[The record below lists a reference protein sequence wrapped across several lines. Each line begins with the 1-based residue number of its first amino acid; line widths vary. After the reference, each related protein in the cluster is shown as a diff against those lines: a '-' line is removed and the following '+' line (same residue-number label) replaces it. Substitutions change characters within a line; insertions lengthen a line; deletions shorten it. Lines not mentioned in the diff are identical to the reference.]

1 MAGTA
6 ASVEHTP
13 DLDEPPRGLPVAPPA
28 GGEWTVDLL
37 EQLPDDGLRYE
48 ILDGIL
54 IVSPAPIPVH
64 QRAIGRVYRLLDDA
78 CPPDHEAFVSP
89 LDWQPDERTSL
100 EPDVLVVA
108 TDRIGPKNIRQN
120 PAIVVEV
127 LSPSSRRYDRVFKFD
142 RYAEAGIP
150 QYWIVDPARP
160 SIEIHELDDAGRYR
174 LIGSGEA
181 DEPVTV
187 HGPLAV
193 TVRPSDLT
201 RPGTPPAGADQTEA

>member
-1 MAGTA
+1 MVRVGGTMAGMA
-6 ASVEHTP
+6 ASIEQAQAM
-13 DLDEPPRGLPVAPPA
+13 DEPVRGLPVAPPG

-54 IVSPAPIPVH
+54 IVSPSPIPVH
-64 QRAIGRVYRLLDDA
+64 QRAIGRIYRLLDDR
-78 CPPDHEAFVSP
+78 CPPDHEAFVTP
-89 LDWQPDERTSL
+89 LDWQPDNRTSL

-108 TDRIGPKNIRQN
+108 TDRIGPKNIQQN

-127 LSPSSRRYDRVFKFD
+127 LSASSRRYDRLLKFG

-160 SIEIHELDDAGRYR
+160 SVEVYDLDEQGEYR
-174 LIGSGEA
+174 LVASGSG
-181 DEPVTV
+181 DESVTV
-187 HGPLAV
+187 AGPLAV
-193 TVRPSDLT
+193 TLRPVDLVRP
-201 RPGTPPAGADQTEA
+201 A

>member
-1 MAGTA
+1 MAGMA
-6 ASVEHTP
+6 ASIEQAEP
-13 DLDEPPRGLPVAPPA
+13 LDEPRRGLPVAPPG

-54 IVSPAPIPVH
+54 IVSPSPIPIH
-64 QRAIGRVYRLLDDA
+64 QRAIGRIYRLLDDA

-89 LDWQPDERTSL
+89 LDWQPDNRTSL

-108 TDRIGPKNIRQN
+108 TDRIGPKNIQQN

-127 LSPSSRRYDRVFKFD
+127 LSPSSRRYDRLLKFG

-150 QYWIVDPARP
+150 QYWIIDPAKP
-160 SIEIHELDDAGRYR
+160 SVDVYELDGAGGYR
-174 LIGSGEA
+174 LITSGEA
-181 DEPVTV
+181 DEVVTV
-187 HGPLAV
+187 GRPLAV
-193 TVRPSDLT
+193 TVRPSDLV
-201 RPGTPPAGADQTEA
+201 RQG

>member
-1 MAGTA
+1 MAAMAGSIEQA
-6 ASVEHTP
+6 QAM
-13 DLDEPPRGLPVAPPA
+13 DEPVRGLPVAPPG

-54 IVSPAPIPVH
+54 IVSPSQIPVH
-64 QRAIGRVYRLLDDA
+64 QRAIGRIYRLLDDLR
-78 CPPDHEAFVSP
+78 PPDHEAFVSP
-89 LDWQPDERTSL
+89 LDWQPDNRTSL

-108 TDRIGPKNIRQN
+108 NDRIGPKNIQQN

-127 LSPSSRRYDRVFKFD
+127 LSPSSRRYDRLLKFG

-160 SIEIHELDDAGRYR
+160 SVEVYDLDEQGEYR
-174 LIGSGEA
+174 LVASGSG
-181 DEPVTV
+181 DESVTV
-187 HGPLAV
+187 AGPLAV
-193 TVRPSDLT
+193 TLRPVDLVRP
-201 RPGTPPAGADQTEA
+201 A